1 MALVIDILRDLIPY
15 KRKTTPS
22 GWTSFD
28 APCCHHRGHNRDT
41 KMRAGIMLNNEF
53 VYHCFNCGFATG
65 WSPGNSISP
74 KLRDLCK
81 WLGASDDDVKR
92 LIFEALKTEGDN
104 YVAKEREISVDF
116 PPKDLPESSMP
127 ISKWLETY
135 DDMTSEFLNPVIEY
149 LINRGCNPLSNH
161 FYWSPAEGYS
171 DRVIIPFKYQG
182 RIVGSTGRKIT
193 KGKPKYLSD
202 QHPNFVFNVDEQLD
216 DSKYVFVV
224 EGPFDALAIG
234 GVALLSNNIS
244 EQQAKIINRLH
255 KHVIVIP
262 DQDKAGLDVIDKA
275 RDLGWSVAFPTW
287 DSDVKDCSDAV
298 NRYGKLF
305 VIMDL
310 IKTATEGSIK
320 INLAK
325 GHMKRRLQN
334 AQTN

>member
-1 MALVIDILRDLIPY
+1 V
-15 KRKTTPS
+15 
-22 GWTSFD
+22 
-28 APCCHHRGHNRDT
+28 
-41 KMRAGIMLNNEF
+41 
-53 VYHCFNCGFATG
+53 
-65 WSPGNSISP
+65 
-74 KLRDLCK
+74 
-81 WLGASDDDVKR
+81 
-92 LIFEALKTEGDN
+92 
-104 YVAKEREISVDF
+104 
-116 PPKDLPESSMP
+116 
-127 ISKWLETY
+127 
-135 DDMTSEFLNPVIEY
+135 
-149 LINRGCNPLSNH
+149 
-161 FYWSPAEGYS
+161 SPAEGYS

-310 IKTATEGSIK
+310 IKTATERIYKNKSRQRSYEK
-320 INLAK
+320 KATKCANLIRIIFLPFIRIREK
-325 GHMKRRLQN
+325 YLYKKRLKV
-334 AQTN
+334 TT